1 MDLSGQAFWA
11 IAQNCQSKSLTAV
24 GIRQRSA
31 IASFNFMPNFSLC
44 SKNWSSS
51 SVFLTSLAWLWGAP
65 AGWGVMEASLQPSI
79 THLPRPGFI
88 ALHWAGPLYCK
99 PSHTMSWF
107 DLHKLNR
114 PDSSNKHSVL
124 SKIHSY
130 CLAWAV
136 IAYAMLYRCLRP
148 KGMHVHTTQR
158 HSFRKTEYIVLGKTV
173 GLFYYSL
180 L

>member
-1 MDLSGQAFWA
+1 MDMSGQALWA
-11 IAQNCQSKSLTAV
+11 IAQICRGKSLTAA

-79 THLPRPGFI
+79 THLPSPGFM
-88 ALHWAGPLYCK
+88 ALHRAGPLCCK
-99 PSHTMSWF
+99 SIPTMSRF

-130 CLAWAV
+130 CLAWVV

-148 KGMHVHTTQR
+148 KGMHLHMAHR
-158 HSFRKTEYIVLGKTV
+158 HFFRKTDYMVLGVIV
-173 GLFYYSL
+173 GLF
-180 L
+180 